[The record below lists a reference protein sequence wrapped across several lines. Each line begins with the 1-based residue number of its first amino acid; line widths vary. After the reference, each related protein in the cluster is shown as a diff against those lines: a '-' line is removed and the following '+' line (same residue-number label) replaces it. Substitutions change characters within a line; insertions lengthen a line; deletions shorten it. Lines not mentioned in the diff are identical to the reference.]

1 MKDKLVI
8 IESPYK
14 IKTIQK
20 CLGSDYQVVAS
31 VGHIRVLAVGN
42 ETNSL
47 GVDISADFAPIYEI
61 SP

>member
-31 VGHIRVLAVGN
+31 VGHIRDLAVGN
-42 ETNSL
+42 QTNTL
-47 GVDISADFAPIYEI
+47 GVDIANDFSPI
-61 SP
+61 